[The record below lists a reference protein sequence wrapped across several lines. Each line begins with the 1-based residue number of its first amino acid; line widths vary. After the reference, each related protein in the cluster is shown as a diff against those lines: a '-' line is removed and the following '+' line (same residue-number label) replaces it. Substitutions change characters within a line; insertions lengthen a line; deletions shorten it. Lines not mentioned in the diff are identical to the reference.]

1 VGNVRV
7 ERGREDSVDV
17 NGDWAR
23 GQEIKRRRL
32 KAGIKSLREFAEAT
46 GVSRN
51 AITAAE
57 DGHGSAG
64 TYDRLE
70 AWLDRFDEETGSDM
84 PAEPSLEQL
93 TFTVEGQ
100 EVTVTVRGPVA
111 DREQLKRDAAELFLK
126 IRESS
131 PEDRNA

>member
-1 VGNVRV
+1 
-7 ERGREDSVDV
+7 VDV

-32 KAGIKSLREFAEAT
+32 KAGIKSLREFSEAT

-70 AWLDRFDEETGSDM
+70 AWLDRFDEETGGDGES
-84 PAEPSLEQL
+84 AEAPIEQL

-100 EVTVTVRGPVA
+100 EVTVTVRGPIA

-131 PEDRNA
+131 PEDRNP